1 MMPDT
6 TTIII
11 IIVILLL
18 VFYFLFYPS
27 IKESFSG
34 SGSSGSDLNTQKL
47 LQQQAMLIQQL
58 QMQNTMGP
66 SPGQG
71 QPMYPGMQPGM
82 YPGMPQPNQ
91 DINQPINI
99 NVATG
104 DEDPFA
110 DSIKR
115 TDLYTIYDPLTFP
128 QQRMSREV
136 LDMYKAYYEKN
147 GSYPPFNLATQ
158 GYLFD
163 NPIQVG
169 YLVRTDNNR
178 GNDDFDGSPNRR
190 GRSGSPDCDGERGT
204 CRNDNNVVFQEAP
217 YTIPLFRVKSAKNTN
232 RYYYYTIDQKYFGKF
247 QTKIPFVKVVLN
259 GKFYNNADEYG
270 IDEVFDHDTMEIKN
284 IYPGIIYRATIYRQN
299 HFP

>member
-1 MMPDT
+1 MTADP

-11 IIVILLL
+11 IIVVLLL

-27 IKESFSG
+27 VKESFSG
-34 SGSSGSDLNTQKL
+34 APNNSSDMDTQKL

-58 QMQNTMGP
+58 QMQQQLGPGMGQQP
-66 SPGQG
+66 MMSPMMPGQD
-71 QPMYPGMQPGM
+71 MT
-82 YPGMPQPNQ
+82 
-91 DINQPINI
+91 QPINI

-104 DEDPFA
+104 EDDPFA
-110 DSIKR
+110 DSIKK

-147 GSYPPFNLATQ
+147 GVYPPFNLATR

-169 YLVRTDNNR
+169 YLVRTDHGR
-178 GNDDFDGSPNRR
+178 DQDGFDGSPDRR
-190 GRSGSPDCDGERGT
+190 GRSGEREADCDGERG
-204 CRNDNNVVFQEAP
+204 CRRDNNVVFQEAP
-217 YTIPLFRVKSAKNTN
+217 YNMPLFRVKSAKNNN
-232 RYYYYTIDQKYFGKF
+232 RYYYYTIEQKYFGKF

-259 GKFYNNADEYG
+259 GKYYNNADEYG